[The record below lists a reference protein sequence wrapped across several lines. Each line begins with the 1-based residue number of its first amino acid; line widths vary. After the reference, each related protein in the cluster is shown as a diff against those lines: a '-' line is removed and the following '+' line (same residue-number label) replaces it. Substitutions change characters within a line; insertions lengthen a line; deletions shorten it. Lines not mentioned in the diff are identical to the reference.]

1 MSNTITNVLPKLLA
15 QGLRALRENAIL
27 KFLGQQEKTL
37 TRLLMD
43 VRILILIQATSD
55 NF

>member
-27 KFLGQQEKTL
+27 PQ
-37 TRLLMD
+37 
-43 VRILILIQATSD
+43 LINKS
-55 NF
+55 